1 MKAKKTTMKIV
12 KRIGGKSGLK
22 KTAAAPDCGG
32 NMEKLIKSGILEI
45 FVIEN
50 KASWDHQ
57 EWLRLCEE
65 ISNSEFYPVD
75 FDQVGLLLENKKT
88 AYLEPRNA
96 VIA

>member
-1 MKAKKTTMKIV
+1 MKAKKAAMKIV
-12 KRIGGKSGLK
+12 RRFGVKSNPR
-22 KTAAAPDCGG
+22 KTLVKPDSEG

-57 EWLRLCEE
+57 EWLNLCGE
-65 ISNSEFYPVD
+65 ISMSDFYPVD
-75 FDQVGLLLENKKT
+75 FDQVGLLLEREKA
-88 AYLEPRNA
+88 AYLESQNA